1 MNFLADESC
10 AGPVLRALREAGRD
24 VVAIGEVARGA
35 TDEQVLERAL
45 GHVPHLRCSA
55 SYIPRTQRLRAGLTM
70 PRLRR
75 WKKGKCSLLLPALM
89 RWAKVCRAYGAGR
102 NANAPFSSQRLRAG
116 LKYVAPPALEETQ
129 ILPSHLGAHA
139 LG

>member
-10 AGPVLRALREAGRD
+10 TGPVLRALREAGHD
-24 VVAIGEVARGA
+24 VVAIAEVARGA

-55 SYIPRTQRLRAGLTM
+55 FLYTTH
-70 PRLRR
+70 
-75 WKKGKCSLLLPALM
+75 PALT

-102 NANAPFSSQRLRAG
+102 KANAPFSSQRLRAG
-116 LKYVAPPALEETQ
+116 LTYGAPPALQ
-129 ILPSHLGAHA
+129 QGLPRYPQTSAGGAA
-139 LG
+139 PFS

>member
-10 AGPVLRALREAGRD
+10 AGPVLRALREAGHD

-55 SYIPRTQRLRAGLTM
+55 SYIPRTQRLRAGL
-70 PRLRR
+70 
-75 WKKGKCSLLLPALM
+75 
-89 RWAKVCRAYGAGR
+89 
-102 NANAPFSSQRLRAG
+102 
-116 LKYVAPPALEETQ
+116 KYAAPPALEEAR
-129 ILPSHLGAHA
+129 ILRSHPSAYA

>member
-10 AGPVLRALREAGRD
+10 AGPVLRALREAGHD

-45 GHVPHLRCSA
+45 GHVRHLRCSA
-55 SYIPRTQRLRAGLTM
+55 FLYTTH
-70 PRLRR
+70 
-75 WKKGKCSLLLPALM
+75 PALT
-89 RWAKVCRAYGAGR
+89 RWANLCRASGAGR
-102 NANAPFSSQRLRAG
+102 KANALFSSQRLRAG
-116 LKYVAPPALEETQ
+116 LKYAAPPALEETQ
-129 ILPSHLGAHA
+129 MLPSPPSAYA

>member
-10 AGPVLRALREAGRD
+10 AGPVLRALREAGHD
-24 VVAIGEVARGA
+24 VVAIAEGTRAA
-35 TDEQVLERAL
+35 PPVLRVL
-45 GHVPHLRCSA
+45 YTTH
-55 SYIPRTQRLRAGLTM
+55 
-70 PRLRR
+70 
-75 WKKGKCSLLLPALM
+75 PALT

-116 LKYVAPPALEETQ
+116 LTYVAPTALERNANAPFSSQRLRAGLKYVAPTALEETQ
-129 ILPSHLGAHA
+129 MLPSPPSAYA